1 MNGGISLDGDTGSHF
16 GALCGVV
23 LLGLIQ
29 NVRTLAQV
37 KADQIQAVN
46 GIVILVALV
55 LARLTSG
62 KAQD

>member
-1 MNGGISLDGDTGSHF
+1 M
-16 GALCGVV
+16 V

-29 NVRTLAQV
+29 NVLTLAQV
-37 KADQIQAVN
+37 EADRIQAVN
-46 GIVILVALV
+46 GIVILVALL